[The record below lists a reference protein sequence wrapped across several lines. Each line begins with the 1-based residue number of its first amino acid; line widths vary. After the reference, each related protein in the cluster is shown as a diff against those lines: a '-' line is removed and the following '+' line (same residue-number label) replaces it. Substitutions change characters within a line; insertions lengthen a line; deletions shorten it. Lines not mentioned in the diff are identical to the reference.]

1 MEDQPA
7 RIGRLA
13 VREVWLVVTVA
24 LAVVYGWYFAVRT
37 MNVHYGLGTSAYD
50 FGLYEQGVWLLSR
63 FESPFVTLMGRNLFG
78 DHSSFILLFVVPLY
92 WFVESTALLFV
103 VQAFVVA
110 AGAVPVFLASR
121 RLLGSDRQASVF
133 AVLYLLH
140 PAVGW
145 TILENFHPDS
155 FLGPLVATA
164 LWAAIA
170 RRWSWYWCAVALA
183 LAVKE
188 DVALVMIPLGVWVA
202 LRRDVR
208 RGVVTA
214 VLAALTAALMLF
226 VVMRSFTGITF
237 RNSWRI
243 PFGGF
248 GGFFSTVVS
257 DPAAVVRH
265 FWSEDR
271 PFYVFQML
279 APTAFVIVRAPSVA
293 LISSAVVFVNVLSTF
308 WYQHRIE
315 YHYSL
320 VAVPAL
326 VIGAAHAVGHM
337 SIRRGPVV
345 AVVAASAVLSAVLW
359 SPLPLARAEVGTW
372 PPDHPVAVAAR
383 SLVLEVP
390 NDASLSAHHAVTAHA
405 ARRIEIYSFPNPFVR
420 NLYGPD
426 IFAGGDR
433 LPAAETVDYVLLPRI
448 LDEGQE
454 AVWSD
459 ESSRFIVVAE
469 NEWWALWA
477 RR

>member
-1 MEDQPA
+1 VRMRPL
-7 RIGRLA
+7 R
-13 VREVWLVVTVA
+13 VREVWLTVTAV

-92 WFVESTALLFV
+92 WFVESTALLV
-103 VQAFVVA
+103 VFQAFVVA
-110 AGAVPVFLASR
+110 SGAIPVYLASR
-121 RLLGSDRQASVF
+121 HLLGNPRQATVF
-133 AVLYLLH
+133 AVLYLVH

-145 TILENFHPDS
+145 TILENYHPDS
-155 FLGPLVATA
+155 FLGPLVALA
-164 LWAAIA
+164 LWAAIVG
-170 RRWSWYWCAVALA
+170 RWSWYWCAVALS

-188 DVALVMIPLGVWVA
+188 DVAVVMVPLGLWVA
-202 LRRDVR
+202 ARRDVR
-208 RGVVTA
+208 RGI
-214 VLAALTAALMLF
+214 LTAAVAVATGALMVF
-226 VVMRSFTGITF
+226 VVMRSFTGIAF

-248 GGFFSTVVS
+248 RGFFTTLVE
-257 DPAAVVRH
+257 DPVAVLRH

-279 APTAFVIVRAPSVA
+279 APTAFVILRAPSVA
-293 LISSAVVFVNVLSTF
+293 LVSSLVLFVNVLSTF

-326 VIGAAHAVGHM
+326 VVGAAYAV
-337 SIRRGPVV
+337 SRLRRRRTLVL
-345 AVVAASAVLSAVLW
+345 AAVAASALVSAVLW
-359 SPLPLARAEVGTW
+359 SPLPFARADVSTW
-372 PPDHPVAVAAR
+372 PPDHPVALAAR

-390 NDASLSAHHAVTAHA
+390 KDASLSAHHAVTAHT
-405 ARRIEIYSFPNPFVR
+405 ARRVEIYSFPNPFVR

-433 LPAAETVDYVLLPRI
+433 LPAAETISYVLLPRT
-448 LDEGQE
+448 LNEGEE
-454 AVWSD
+454 AVWSV
-459 ESSRFIVVAE
+459 ESSRFVVAAE
-469 NEWWALWA
+469 NEWWTLWV

>member
-1 MEDQPA
+1 MVDRPV
-7 RIGRLA
+7 RIRPLR
-13 VREVWLVVTVA
+13 VREVWLTVTAV

-92 WFVESTALLFV
+92 WFVESTALLV
-103 VQAFVVA
+103 VLQAFVVA
-110 AGAVPVFLASR
+110 SGAVPVYLAAH
-121 RLLGSDRQASVF
+121 RLLGSGRQATMF
-133 AVLYLLH
+133 AVLYLVH

-145 TILENFHPDS
+145 TILENYHPDS
-155 FLGPLVATA
+155 FLGPLIAMA
-164 LWAAIA
+164 LWAAIVG
-170 RRWSWYWCAVALA
+170 RWPWYWCAVVLA

-188 DVALVMIPLGVWVA
+188 DVAVVMVPLGLWVA
-202 LRRDVR
+202 ARRDVR
-208 RGVVTA
+208 RGI
-214 VLAALTAALMLF
+214 LTAAVAVVSGAVMVF
-226 VVMRSFTGITF
+226 VVMRSFTGIAF

-248 GGFFSTVVS
+248 RGFFTKAIE
-257 DPAAVVRH
+257 DPVAVLRH

-279 APTAFVIVRAPSVA
+279 APTAFVILRAPSVA
-293 LISSAVVFVNVLSTF
+293 LVSSLVLFVNVLSTF

-326 VIGAAHAVGHM
+326 VIGAAYAVSRM
-337 SIRRGPVV
+337 RRRRSLVL
-345 AVVAASAVLSAVLW
+345 AVVAASALVSAVLW
-359 SPLPLARAEVGTW
+359 SPLPFARADVRNW
-372 PPDHPVAVAAR
+372 PPDHPVALAAR

-405 ARRIEIYSFPNPFVR
+405 ARRVEIYSFPNPFVR

-433 LPAAETVDYVLLPRI
+433 LPAAETISYVLLPRT
-448 LDEGQE
+448 LNEGEE
-454 AVWSD
+454 AVWSV
-459 ESSRFIVVAE
+459 ESSRFVVAAE
-469 NEWWALWA
+469 NEWWTLWV